1 MATNLLMNF
10 ESKLPDDLVE
20 YIYTKVIYTVPK
32 DLLEQIKY
40 RYKIK
45 KYINILKN
53 INTTDK
59 YVILYDI
66 LIVYYSV
73 INSDIK
79 YYVRYSDSNVP
90 NNLLNDIVDT
100 IENSSNSNKKIISI
114 CTNYLLEIP
123 FCHIKY
129 IFKRNRPYI

>member
-1 MATNLLMNF
+1 MNQCLLIDF

-32 DLLEQIKY
+32 DLLDQIKY

-45 KYINILKN
+45 KYINIIKN
-53 INTTDK
+53 IGINEK
-59 YVILYDI
+59 YAMLYDI

-73 INSDIK
+73 ISNDIK
-79 YYVRYSDSNVP
+79 YVRYTDLNIP
-90 NNLLNDIVDT
+90 NNLLNDIVST
-100 IENSSNSNKKIISI
+100 IENSKNSNKKIVNICIS
-114 CTNYLLEIP
+114 YLLEIP

-129 IFKRNRPYI
+129 IFKQNRPYI

>member
-1 MATNLLMNF
+1 MTTSLLIDF

-32 DLLEQIKY
+32 YLLDQIKY

-45 KYINILKN
+45 KYINILRN
-53 INTTDK
+53 INIVDK

-79 YYVRYSDSNVP
+79 YVRYSDLNVP
-90 NNLLNDIVDT
+90 ENLLNDIVST
-100 IENSSNSNKKIISI
+100 IENSKISDKKLINI
-114 CTNYLLEIP
+114 CICYLLEIP

-129 IFKRNRPYI
+129 IFKQNRPNI

>member
-1 MATNLLMNF
+1 MNQCLLIDF

-32 DLLEQIKY
+32 DLLDQIKY

-45 KYINILKN
+45 KYINIIKN
-53 INTTDK
+53 IGINEK
-59 YVILYDI
+59 YAMLYDI

-73 INSDIK
+73 ISNDVK
-79 YYVRYSDSNVP
+79 YVRYTDLNVP
-90 NNLLNDIVDT
+90 NNLLNDIVSR
-100 IENSSNSNKKIISI
+100 IENSKNSNKKIVNICIS
-114 CTNYLLEIP
+114 YLLEIP

-129 IFKRNRPYI
+129 IFKQNRPYI